1 MILEYV
7 AHEREV
13 NPSPDRV
20 DLIQE
25 MDGCVVTL
33 RASIRTL
40 RLISAMGQQQAMTS
54 TERDWVHACAGVA
67 SAADTIQD
75 RLQGTAGYGI

>member
-7 AHEREV
+7 AHERHARQ
-13 NPSPDRV
+13 PSSGV
-20 DLIQE
+20 DLIEE

-33 RASIRTL
+33 KASIRTL
-40 RLISAMGQQQAMTS
+40 RLISAMGQHEAMTS
-54 TERDWVHACAGVA
+54 TERDWVRECAGLA

-75 RLQGTAGYGI
+75 RLQGTAG